1 MEAIGRRRDRC
12 KPAALACCMPLACAL
27 SATAPAF
34 AQTAESKAYTLDEAV
49 AEALAAHPRLSA
61 SRANQW
67 AAESRVDEARDRLW
81 PAVGVSGE
89 INRSTGNTP
98 PGTFYPAPGFVP
110 ISGALRGK
118 SLDAGSWQTGASLWA
133 DWDVLSLA
141 RQAAAIDLALATR
154 NQANATT
161 DAERL
166 QIAYQAA
173 DAFLLVLE
181 AKEAV
186 RAVGVNVQRA
196 EVLVAATKPL
206 VVANL
211 RPGVD
216 AARADAELANAA
228 TQLARAGQTLEV
240 RRAELA
246 EAMGHAGARVEA
258 VPGPL
263 LEPVDHLAIPRGRAA
278 LDHPQVIEASASASR
293 AAEARQ
299 LVQVEYLPRLN
310 LVAAL
315 WVRGSGLYGSPA
327 DGIVPDIANCAVG
340 VVATW
345 SILDIP
351 DIRARARAAQAEYVA
366 AISRRD
372 EVVLAVS
379 GQVARATA
387 AVEGAMRVAQQTP
400 AALASARVAQ
410 QQALARY
417 QSGLAPVVDVA
428 DAQRV
433 LAQAE
438 IDDAVARLEV
448 RRALLFLSRASGVLD
463 PFFAQSRS
471 GGG

>member
-1 MEAIGRRRDRC
+1 MEAIERKRDRR
-12 KPAALACCMPLACAL
+12 KLAAIACCMPLACAL
-27 SATAPAF
+27 SAASSAL
-34 AQTAESKAYTLDEAV
+34 AQTAGSSAYTLDEAV
-49 AEALAAHPRLSA
+49 AEALAVHPRLA
-61 SRANQW
+61 ESRAYQG
-67 AAESRVDEARDRLW
+67 AAESRVDEARDRLL

-98 PGTFYPAPGFVP
+98 PGAFYPAPGFVP
-110 ISGALRGK
+110 IAGAPRGK
-118 SLDAGSWQTGASLWA
+118 SLDSGFWQTGASLWG
-133 DWDVLSLA
+133 DWDILSLS
-141 RQAAAIDLALATR
+141 RQAAAIDLALASR
-154 NQANATT
+154 IQANAAT

-173 DAFLLVLE
+173 DAFLSLLE

-186 RAVGVNVQRA
+186 RAVAVNVQRA

-206 VVANL
+206 VVQNL

-216 AARADAELANAA
+216 QARAEAELANAQ
-228 TQLARAGQTLEV
+228 TQLARATQTLEV

-246 EAMGHAGARVEA
+246 EAMGHAGTRVEA

-263 LEPVDHLAIPRGRAA
+263 LQPVDRPAIPRARQVV
-278 LDHPQVIEASASASR
+278 DHPEVVEATAAASR
-293 AAEARQ
+293 AAQARR
-299 LVQVEYLPRLN
+299 LVDVEYLPRLD

-315 WVRGSGLYGSPA
+315 SIRGSGLYGSPA
-327 DGIVPDIANCAVG
+327 DGVVPDIANWAAG
-340 VVATW
+340 AVATW

-351 DIRARARAAQAEYVA
+351 AIRARARAAQAEYVA

-372 EVVLAVS
+372 EVVLAIS

-448 RRALLFLSRASGVLD
+448 RRALLFLSRASGDLG
-463 PFFAQSRS
+463 PFLAQSRS